1 MNSEMINV
9 VYKEWFVIE
18 KTVFYAFENP
28 NPAYI
33 NLAQTL
39 GEDMRYEKLDYE
51 LVDYPGEYDIQGIKI
66 QCFLGENQKLNYVID
81 LQEKKVAIVQSADVL
96 ELDEVGSV
104 RFWLYTDDKI
114 AAKMD
119 QLELEGD
126 KQKLEIKE

>member
-1 MNSEMINV
+1 MIAVTYNG
-9 VYKEWFVIE
+9 WFIIE
-18 KTVFYAFENP
+18 KTVFYAFDMP

-33 NLAQTL
+33 NLAKEI
-39 GEDMRYEKLDYE
+39 GEDMRYEKIDYA

-66 QCFLGENQKLNYVID
+66 QCFLGEDQKLNYVVD
-81 LQEKKVAIVQSADVL
+81 LQEKKVAIIQSADVL
-96 ELDEVGSV
+96 ELDEVGAV

-126 KQKLEIKE
+126 KQKLEVVEK